1 MIKALLIGIGFGF
14 KSRGK
19 SRRRMRSMTP
29 YWELGSDQPYYD
41 VCEEIHKLRT
51 YTGLDEYERM
61 EASDHDS

>member
-1 MIKALLIGIGFGF
+1 
-14 KSRGK
+14 
-19 SRRRMRSMTP
+19 MTP